1 MVPLKATVFT
11 QKASPHA
18 ILFTERLIDF
28 SCEKEVKRKVVIN
41 IIVSKNEI
49 NVSIIQHG
57 ELSNK
62 RNTWNRLQQ
71 STDPFNNKFITH
83 HEILVQELR
92 QLENKQISDCWICT
106 HSPVSAAS
114 MPFLAVPITLEEIL
128 NWPNCSDTLANNA
141 TKFSRL
147 WNTTV
152 GIPVVG
158 WVDLPW
164 WQGNL
169 TATSKYLQFLALNG
183 NKWVPRNKS
192 SLTNLGFILTEG
204 LQISFNATS
213 STADAFKLSLLERY
227 IHNHSW
233 VHANLFI
240 KGTNDTCFKISGNI
254 PCNESSEYKPSDPTC
269 GNPNVGYCSPL
280 GQMPSWCM
288 LSNNTVFINLVH
300 NLVLQHSALWDLP
313 SATYWVCGN
322 NAYKWLPVGV
332 GGTCMLARLTPAT
345 YLIPHSKVDMR
356 AIPLHTIY
364 KRAKDHTPHPS
375 GRPHLVQMSIPNKIA
390 STVFLYPMV
399 TQMWDKLVEVADYL
413 DDQIWNILE
422 VINTIVAV
430 QNQLIIVASQH
441 TLVLDY
447 LTAAQGGMCQVIGPA
462 CCHYIDP
469 DSTIRLKTKMEDIR
483 KLKEEY
489 NKHNELTKDNWWSDT
504 FSFLNPAN
512 WFKGIGGWIAG
523 ILQGVLHI
531 AACILLIYV
540 LLKLVFYSPL
550 IIQRFTVIVITVII
564 GAQNLDSLSA
574 CLPYQYGNPK

>member
-1 MVPLKATVFT
+1 MVGL
-11 QKASPHA
+11 
-18 ILFTERLIDF
+18 
-28 SCEKEVKRKVVIN
+28 
-41 IIVSKNEI
+41 
-49 NVSIIQHG
+49 G
-57 ELSNK
+57 
-62 RNTWNRLQQ
+62 NTWNRLQQ

-83 HEILVQELR
+83 HQILVQELS
-92 QLENKQISDCWICT
+92 QLENNQISDCWICT

-114 MPFLAVPITLEEIL
+114 MPFLAVPVTLEEIL
-128 NWPNCSDTLANNA
+128 NWPKCSDALANN
-141 TKFSRL
+141 
-147 WNTTV
+147 TTV
-152 GIPVVG
+152 SVPVVW

-183 NKWVPRNKS
+183 NIWVPRNKS
-192 SLTNLGFILTEG
+192 SLTNLGFIPTEG

-213 STADAFKLSLLERY
+213 STADAFKPSLLERY

-233 VHANLFI
+233 VLANLFI

-254 PCNESSEYKPSDPTC
+254 PCNESSEYKPSDPTS

-288 LSNNTVFINLVH
+288 LSNNTVFIDLVH
-300 NLVLQHSALWDLP
+300 KLVLQYSALWDLP

-332 GGTCMLARLTPAT
+332 GGTCTLARLTPAT

-364 KRAKDHTPHPS
+364 KHAKDNTPRPS

-399 TQMWDKLVEVADYL
+399 TQMWDKLVEVTDYL
-413 DDQIWNILE
+413 DDPIWNILE
-422 VINTIVAV
+422 VINTTVGV

-483 KLKEEY
+483 KLREEY
-489 NKHNELTKDNWWSDT
+489 NKHNELTKDSRWSDT

-540 LLKLVFYSPL
+540 LLKLIGNSIYLRIKLLL
-550 IIQRFTVIVITVII
+550 IYIYI
-564 GAQNLDSLSA
+564 LSL
-574 CLPYQYGNPK
+574 